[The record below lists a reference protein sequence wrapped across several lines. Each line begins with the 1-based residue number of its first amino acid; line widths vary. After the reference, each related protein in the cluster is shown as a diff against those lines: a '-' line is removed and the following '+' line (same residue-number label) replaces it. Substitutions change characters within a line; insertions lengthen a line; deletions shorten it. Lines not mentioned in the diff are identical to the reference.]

1 MNSYISLVTNL
12 ASLAS
17 LDYHGYNST
26 IIIVNLVLGEKI
38 KWVFN
43 NMTKV
48 ILVDGPLLKKK

>member
-26 IIIVNLVLGEKI
+26 IIIVNLALGEKI

-48 ILVDGPLLKKK
+48 ILVDGPL